1 MKYILYKLIF
11 FVVFLFLNSQIAV
24 AQVCN
29 ENVCRGFDVPQK
41 VRDAISDGHEII
53 SLKTYFDHEYFA
65 ATTRSDI
72 NACSY
77 LFPVNLNGIS
87 PVPVTNIN
95 RPLCNLKEMG
105 DEILSSWR
113 DAGYWNNSIYQ
124 VSSDGEWRL
133 LLTDTCIG
141 CEQIIRK
148 EYADNKENV
157 FLVSG
162 DDDFIKRTKLKGI
175 VIKDKAYIYAKADGG
190 YRTNAYLIKNDTF
203 TLKEMSIDGLFYK
216 VNYFSK
222 PGGNKEYWIG
232 SDDFDLLN

>member
-41 VRDAISDGHEII
+41 VRGVISDGHEII
-53 SLKTYFDHEYFA
+53 SLKTYFGHEYFA
-65 ATTRSDI
+65 ATTRSNI

-77 LFPVNLNGIS
+77 LFPINLNRIS
-87 PVPVTNIN
+87 PVPVTDIN

-105 DEILSSWR
+105 NEIVSSWR
-113 DAGYWNNSIYQ
+113 DAGYWNSSVYQ

-148 EYADNKENV
+148 EYFNNKESV
-157 FLVSG
+157 FLVS
-162 DDDFIKRTKLKGI
+162 DNDDFRKRTKLKGI
-175 VIKDKAYIYAKADGG
+175 VIKEKAYIYTKADGK

-216 VNYFSK
+216 VIYFTK
-222 PGGNKEYWIG
+222 PDGSKEYWIET
-232 SDDFDLLN
+232 DDFDFLN